1 MTETVAAA
9 QSVETVV
16 IDVRGNEIQHRSAA
30 VLASLASFAMY
41 FSPLPTHGS
50 ATTVALQLWQQRAQ
64 PFELDG
70 WMLSM
75 FATVLLFQALLG
87 GLVYRTLRH
96 PNRSRLVAAF
106 VSLPVI
112 AVLFVVVLYTVG
124 STLAGYS

>member
-16 IDVRGNEIQHRSAA
+16 IDLRGKEIQHRSAA
-30 VLASLASFAMY
+30 VLALLASFAMY

-50 ATTVALQLWQQRAQ
+50 ATTVALLLWQERAQ

-87 GLVYRTLRH
+87 GLVYRTLRR
-96 PNRSRLVAAF
+96 PNWSRVVGAL

-112 AVLFVVVLYTVG
+112 AVLFVVAFFAVG
-124 STLAGYS
+124 WTKAWYS

>member
-1 MTETVAAA
+1 
-9 QSVETVV
+9 
-16 IDVRGNEIQHRSAA
+16 
-30 VLASLASFAMY
+30 
-41 FSPLPTHGS
+41 
-50 ATTVALQLWQQRAQ
+50 
-64 PFELDG
+64 
-70 WMLSM
+70 MLSM

>member
-30 VLASLASFAMY
+30 VLALLASFAMY

-50 ATTVALQLWQQRAQ
+50 ATTVALLLWQERAQ
-64 PFELDG
+64 PFEPNG
-70 WMLSM
+70 WISSM
-75 FATVLLFQALLG
+75 FATVLFFQALLG
-87 GLVYRTLRH
+87 VLVYRTLRR
-96 PNRSRLVAAF
+96 PDRPRLVRAL

-112 AVLFVVVLYTVG
+112 AMLFVVAFFAVG
-124 STLAGYS
+124 WTKAWYS